1 MNADEFKQTFLPLH
15 ARLYRAAYALL
26 GNAEDAED
34 MVQETYLKLWQKRDE
49 LDIRTNVPAYC
60 VATVRNLCF
69 NLMQTKRYQ
78 SEEPMPEHLDRR
90 GTDNPE
96 LQLERRDEQAQ
107 LKALITGLPPQ
118 QRKVLWLRDV
128 NECSFEE
135 IEQATGL
142 NAVNIRVTLS
152 RARQR
157 IREQIKRITG
167 KAKGQ

>member
-1 MNADEFKQTFLPLH
+1 MNADEFRQAFLPMH

-26 GNAEDAED
+26 GNAQDAED
-34 MVQETYLKLWQKRDE
+34 IVQEAYLKLWNKRNE
-49 LDIRTNVPAYC
+49 LDIRSNAAAYC
-60 VATVRNLCF
+60 VAIVRNLCF

-78 SEEPMPEHLDRR
+78 SEEPLPEHIDLG

-107 LKALITGLPPQ
+107 LKALIASLPLQ

-135 IEQATGL
+135 IEQATGM
-142 NAVNIRVTLS
+142 NAINIRVTLS
-152 RARQR
+152 RAR
-157 IREQIKRITG
+157 KRIKEQFNRIIG
-167 KAKGQ
+167 KE

>member
-1 MNADEFKQTFLPLH
+1 MNADEFKQAFLPLH
-15 ARLYRAAYALL
+15 TRLYRAAYALL
-26 GNAEDAED
+26 GNAQDAED

-49 LDIRTNVPAYC
+49 LDIRTNAPAYC
-60 VATVRNLCF
+60 VATVRNLCL

-78 SEEPMPEHLDRR
+78 SEEPLPEHLDRSE
-90 GTDNPE
+90 TDNPE

-142 NAVNIRVTLS
+142 NAINIRVTLS

-157 IREQIKRITG
+157 IREQFKRNTG
-167 KAKGQ
+167 KAKR

>member
-1 MNADEFKQTFLPLH
+1 MNAGEFKEAFLPLH

-26 GNAEDAED
+26 ENAQDAED
-34 MVQETYLKLWQKRDE
+34 IVQEAYLKLWNKRNE
-49 LDIRTNVPAYC
+49 LDIRSNAAAYC

-69 NLMQTKRYQ
+69 SLMQTRRYQ
-78 SEEPMPEHLDRR
+78 SEEPLPEHTDV
-90 GTDNPE
+90 GDTDNPE
-96 LQLERRDEQAQ
+96 LQLEKRDERAR
-107 LKALITGLPPQ
+107 LKALIADLPQQ

-152 RARQR
+152 RARKR
-157 IREQIKRITG
+157 IREQFNRLTG
-167 KAKGQ
+167 KE

>member
-1 MNADEFKQTFLPLH
+1 MNADEFKQAFLPLH
-15 ARLYRAAYALL
+15 TRLYRAAYALL
-26 GNAEDAED
+26 GNAQDAED

-49 LDIRTNVPAYC
+49 LDIRTNAPAYC
-60 VATVRNLCF
+60 VATVRNLCL

-78 SEEPMPEHLDRR
+78 SEEPLPEHLDRSE
-90 GTDNPE
+90 TDNPE
-96 LQLERRDEQAQ
+96 LQLERRDEQTQ

-142 NAVNIRVTLS
+142 NAINIRVTLS

-157 IREQIKRITG
+157 IREQFKRNTG
-167 KAKGQ
+167 KAKR

>member
-1 MNADEFKQTFLPLH
+1 MNADEFKEAFLPLH

-26 GNAEDAED
+26 ENAQDAED
-34 MVQETYLKLWQKRDE
+34 IVQEAYLKLWNKRNE
-49 LDIRTNVPAYC
+49 LDIRSNAAAYC

-69 NLMQTKRYQ
+69 SLMQTRRYQ
-78 SEEPMPEHLDRR
+78 SEEPLPEHTDV
-90 GTDNPE
+90 GDTDNPE
-96 LQLERRDEQAQ
+96 LQLEKRDERAR
-107 LKALITGLPPQ
+107 LKALIADLPQQ

-152 RARQR
+152 RARKR
-157 IREQIKRITG
+157 IREQFNRLTG
-167 KAKGQ
+167 KE

>member
-1 MNADEFKQTFLPLH
+1 MNADEFRQAFLPLH

-34 MVQETYLKLWQKRDE
+34 IVQEAYLKLWNKRDD
-49 LDIRTNVPAYC
+49 LDIRSNAPAYC
-60 VATVRNLCF
+60 VAIVRNLCF
-69 NLMQTKRYQ
+69 NLMQTKRYH
-78 SEEPMPEHLDRR
+78 SEEPLSEHLDWG

-107 LKALITGLPPQ
+107 LKALIASLPRQ
-118 QRKVLWLRDV
+118 QRNVLWLRDV

-142 NAVNIRVTLS
+142 NAINIRVTLF
-152 RARQR
+152 RAR
-157 IREQIKRITG
+157 KRIKEQFNRIIG
-167 KAKGQ
+167 KE